1 MTFLLT
7 NVPQDT
13 KGKLDLY
20 KYYVQIPV
28 VVLESQEEKAK
39 TDH

>member
-1 MTFLLT
+1 MTFLPT

-13 KGKLDLY
+13 KGELDLY
-20 KYYVQIPV
+20 KYYVQISV
-28 VVLESQEEKAK
+28 VVLEKGKEKAK